1 MAKPL
6 ETVVASSREEIKYAS
21 TTISRNARTIGVGLS
36 LIVYTLVFAG
46 DRSAFI
52 AEHRIA
58 LVFAAGFGIAC
69 IVLDYLQYYCMMW
82 ENRSVLESLR
92 REKAAIAALVE
103 DDPDAAADRARQM
116 IASLDTIHANT
127 GWSWARE
134 ACFHLKFLVAMFGSV
149 AVVYLIWSLVWPAP

>member
-6 ETVVASSREEIKYAS
+6 ETVVASAREEIKYAS
-21 TTISRNARTIGVGLS
+21 TTISQNARAIGIGLS
-36 LIVYTLVFAG
+36 LIVYTLVLAG

-52 AEHRIA
+52 AEHRLA

-82 ENRSVLESLR
+82 ENRSVLATLR
-92 REKAAIAALVE
+92 AEKAAIAALVRH
-103 DDPDAAADRARQM
+103 DPNAAADKAQQL

-127 GWSWARE
+127 GWSLARE
-134 ACFHLKFLVAMFGSV
+134 VCFHLKFLVAMLGSI
-149 AVVYLIWSLVWPAP
+149 AVVYLIWSIVWPTP